1 LCRDFIGFLLSR
13 SALGFDN
20 PLANDV
26 LDTISSWRSEGE
38 KMTNTLLLYG
48 LIALIIAVAVF
59 LFPVTTGLMGILEA
73 RKSPEQGVVKHDW
86 RPTGRI
92 DFTT

>member
-1 LCRDFIGFLLSR
+1 M
-13 SALGFDN
+13 
-20 PLANDV
+20 DV

-38 KMTNTLLLYG
+38 KMTNTLLLHG
-48 LIALIIAVAVF
+48 LIALIIAVAAF
-59 LFPVTTGLMGILEA
+59 LYPVTTGLMGIPGA
-73 RKSPEQGVVKHDW
+73 RKSSEQGVVKHDW